1 MARLVRELIQGCP
14 DLAGLVA
21 ATDLIVG
28 ALRRLQTLL
37 DALVTDPATLVD
49 HAPTQRVDRA
59 VVDDPNTPARTLPR
73 VRS

>member
-1 MARLVRELIQGCP
+1 
-14 DLAGLVA
+14 
-21 ATDLIVG
+21 
-28 ALRRLQTLL
+28 
-37 DALVTDPATLVD
+37 VD